1 PGVLADAP
9 RRARPSFGLPEGRW
23 PQDRRLVRDAE
34 RRRGPV
40 RRRGRGLLQHQ
51 HARRAEQLGKRDP
64 MTVKSPLV
72 LLTTL
77 FLVAALGA
85 PQPAAAQTGPIRV
98 GFLTV
103 RTGPLAAGGKQM
115 EEGIQ
120 LFLKEHN
127 NTIAGRKVELIIAD
141 TGGNPA
147 GARTKTQ
154 ELVERDKV
162 HVIVGPLAAFEA
174 IAIDDYVRQSRTP
187 IVSCSAAAEDLTQRK
202 PSPWFARTVGTSAQP
217 NHALG

>member
-1 PGVLADAP
+1 PLRLSFPAGGPRRAPVRAHRRDRRRARGGEDRRAAAPGVLADAP

-115 EEGIQ
+115 EE
-120 LFLKEHN
+120 
-127 NTIAGRKVELIIAD
+127 
-141 TGGNPA
+141 
-147 GARTKTQ
+147 
-154 ELVERDKV
+154 
-162 HVIVGPLAAFEA
+162 
-174 IAIDDYVRQSRTP
+174 
-187 IVSCSAAAEDLTQRK
+187 
-202 PSPWFARTVGTSAQP
+202 
-217 NHALG
+217 